1 MTKDNPTDDEIRRAD
16 GVILLDRVTRW
27 REACGQIRVPP
38 PDMAGTSPVDSGYTL
53 YIPVDSTDEAKL
65 QEWRDRIIRLR

>member
-1 MTKDNPTDDEIRRAD
+1 MIRDNPTDEEIRRAD

-38 PDMAGTSPVDSGYTL
+38 PNIAGESLPDSGYML
-53 YIPVDSTDEAKL
+53 VIPVDSTDEAKL
-65 QEWRDRIIRLR
+65 QKWRDGITRLR